1 MKAFLLIVSVLS
13 LSACKNYKLRHM
25 TDEEL
30 YYMEHGNTPEIPR
43 EPCTNRML
51 CDPKL
56 YKQYPN
62 YGSMDVF
69 RVYDTKKDSTYRIV
83 VDDGYNVALDST
95 VIIVTHKY
103 KNIKNF
109 DKLLEFKN
117 GDLVEKI

>member
-30 YYMEHGNTPEIPR
+30 YYLEHGNTPEIPR
-43 EPCTNRML
+43 EPCMNRML

-56 YKQYPN
+56 YNQYPN

-95 VIIVTHKY
+95 VIIVDTLQFHCRY
-103 KNIKNF
+103 
-109 DKLLEFKN
+109 
-117 GDLVEKI
+117 

>member
-1 MKAFLLIVSVLS
+1 MKAFLLIVFVFTLY
-13 LSACKNYKLRHM
+13 ACKNYRLRHM

-95 VIIVTHKY
+95 VIIVDTLQFHCRY
-103 KNIKNF
+103 
-109 DKLLEFKN
+109 
-117 GDLVEKI
+117 